1 MDAISNWPVTARRAE
16 SISLRAGSFEV
27 MDPRYRPDRYPL
39 LVGFPAAEIQE
50 GHFPISPG
58 YCVECCVQ
66 VRERIKRLPGHV
78 KDLILVGAVAPWNT
92 DAKDAG
98 PPVEIGSSTSPSSRP
113 PCKVDSAKDL
123 PFTRPHWDQMR
134 KFCKVTR
141 ICPSLLGRAS
151 LDSAAMKTS
160 LRRYPRNI
168 ADCRSFI
175 TETSHSYNLGLI
187 ANDWLGI
194 QRL

>member
-1 MDAISNWPVTARRAE
+1 MNAISNWPVTARRAE

-66 VRERIKRLPGHV
+66 VRERIKRLPGHE
-78 KDLILVGAVAPWNT
+78 KDLILVEAVAPWNT

-98 PPVEIGSSTSPSSRP
+98 TPSGDWFQYFTVIASTLQGGQ
-113 PCKVDSAKDL
+113 CEGFAVH
-123 PFTRPHWDQMR
+123 T
-134 KFCKVTR
+134 
-141 ICPSLLGRAS
+141 AS
-151 LDSAAMKTS
+151 LGPDPDILQTDQNLSFPFGGHKSGFRCFEDFIAAVPPYIAGYRS
-160 LRRYPRNI
+160 LSRRL
-168 ADCRSFI
+168 
-175 TETSHSYNLGLI
+175 HSYNLG
-187 ANDWLGI
+187 
-194 QRL
+194 